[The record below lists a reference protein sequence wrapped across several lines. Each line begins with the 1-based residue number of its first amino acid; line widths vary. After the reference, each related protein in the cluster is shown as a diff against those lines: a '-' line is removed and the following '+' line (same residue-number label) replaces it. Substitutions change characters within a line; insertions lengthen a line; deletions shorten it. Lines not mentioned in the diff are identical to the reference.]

1 MTKRTRRDIIANF
14 AERWYGLFGKHGRP
28 RPSTQFAMLDALR
41 EKHEDIDQF
50 ITCAND
56 DELTSAML
64 EVCLWYDGMDRAG
77 RMVDKDFK
85 GVA

>member
-1 MTKRTRRDIIANF
+1 MTNRTRKDIIAHV
-14 AERWYGLFGKHGRP
+14 AESWFDLFGAHGRP
-28 RPSTQFAMLDALR
+28 TPKTQFAMLDSLR

-56 DELTSAML
+56 DDLTSAML

-77 RMVDKDFK
+77 RMIDKA
-85 GVA
+85 VLR